1 MDSKNKRKNQE
12 RYMRIAFESLADFGE
27 KENRKNYY
35 IIDNSNSL
43 FIKIINL
50 IKAGDYNEADMMLR
64 KLIDDVALKIYNI
77 EINIKRYNINTTSIH
92 PSMAA
97 EDMHND

>member
-1 MDSKNKRKNQE
+1 M
-12 RYMRIAFESLADFGE
+12 
-27 KENRKNYY
+27 
-35 IIDNSNSL
+35 

-77 EINIKRYNINTTSIH
+77 EINNKKRYNINTTSIH

>member
-1 MDSKNKRKNQE
+1 MT
-12 RYMRIAFESLADFGE
+12 
-27 KENRKNYY
+27 RKNYY